1 MYKSLEFI
9 PLQIGIFFNLVR
21 YNFPAMIKNYFKI
34 AWRNVVQRKGHS
46 FINIG
51 GLAVGMAVAILIGLW
66 IYDELSFNKYHKNY
80 DRIAQVMRNF
90 TFEGKTETGGQSNPV
105 PLSAELLHAYGSDF
119 TYIVM
124 STKPVDFIISYGDK
138 KFTQQGRFMQ
148 PDAAKMLT
156 LHMLHGTRNGL
167 DEINSVLLS
176 ASLARKFFGKADPL
190 NQTLKING
198 KINAKVSGV
207 YEDLPGNSEFKDVTY
222 IAPFD
227 LYASFNKWVQNVQ
240 HNWNDNSFPI
250 YVQIN
255 PGTSFEKVS
264 ARIKNVMLS
273 HLDEGRKAHNPV
285 VFLHPMRKWHLYSSF
300 ENGINVMSEPL
311 KFVWFY
317 GIIGVFIL
325 LLACINFMNLSTAR
339 SEKRAREVGVRKA
352 VGSARWQLMGLFFSE
367 SLVIAAFA
375 FLLSL
380 GLAHFILPW
389 FNGVADKKME
399 ILWSNPFFW
408 LAGLVF
414 ILITGLLAGSYPAI
428 YLSSFKPVKVLKG
441 TFRAGR
447 FAALPRKFLVV
458 LQFTVSISLIIGTV
472 IVYRQ
477 IQFAKDRPVGY
488 SRNSLLA
495 FQMTSSE
502 TREKFEVLREELRNS
517 GVVTEVAASAG
528 HVTDIWSQNS
538 GFDWK
543 GKAPGLQENFGT
555 LSVTHE
561 YGKTIGWQLIAGR
574 DFSRDYSDDT
584 SGFVINEAAAKLMK
598 MENPVGETMRWGRY
612 KDRNFTIL
620 GVVKDMVMAS
630 PFEPAYPTIF
640 FMDSRKNWL
649 FMKVNATGSMS
660 EALPKIEAAFKKM
673 VPAVPFDYTFVD
685 EEYASK
691 FSSEMRI
698 GRLAGF
704 FAILAVL
711 ISCLGLFGLVSFVAE
726 QRTKEIGIRKV
737 IGASV
742 VTIWKILTKDF
753 VALVVISCFIAI
765 PAAYYF
771 LHEWLQKYQYRTE
784 LSWWIFLAAAAGA
797 LFIALLTVSIQA
809 IRAAFANPAK
819 SLRTE

>member
-1 MYKSLEFI
+1 
-9 PLQIGIFFNLVR
+9 
-21 YNFPAMIKNYFKI
+21 MIKNYFKT
-34 AWRNVVQRKGHS
+34 AWRNLVKSKGHS

-51 GLAVGMAVAILIGLW
+51 GLAIGMAVAILIGLW

-80 DRIAQVMRNF
+80 DRIAQVMRHF
-90 TFEGKTETGGQSNPV
+90 TFEGKTETGGQSNPI
-105 PLSAELLHAYGSDF
+105 PLSTELRHAYGSDF

-148 PDAAKMLT
+148 ADAAKMLT
-156 LHMLHGTRNGL
+156 LNMLHGTRNGL

-176 ASLARKFFGKADPL
+176 GSLARKLFGKADPI
-190 NQTLKING
+190 NQTLKIDG
-198 KINAKVSGV
+198 KTDAKVTGV
-207 YEDLPGNSEFKDVTY
+207 YEDLPGNSEFKDLTY

-227 LYASFNKWVQNVQ
+227 LYASFNKWVQDVQ
-240 HNWNDNSFPI
+240 QNWNDNSFPI
-250 YVQIN
+250 YVQIS
-255 PGTSFEKVS
+255 PEASFEKVS
-264 ARIKNVMLS
+264 ARIKNVMLP
-273 HLDEGRKAHNPV
+273 HLDEGRKARNPA

-300 ENGINVMSEPL
+300 ENGVNVTSEPL

-352 VGSARWQLMGLFFSE
+352 VGSERWQLISLFFSE
-367 SLVIAAFA
+367 SLVTTAFA

-380 GLAHFILPW
+380 GLAYFILPW
-389 FNGVADKKME
+389 FNGVADKKMVV
-399 ILWSNPFFW
+399 LWINPFFW

-414 ILITGLLAGSYPAI
+414 ILITGLLAGTYPAL

-447 FAALPRKFLVV
+447 FASVPRKFLVV

-495 FQMTSSE
+495 FQMTSPE

-517 GVVTEVAASAG
+517 GVVAEVAASAS
-528 HVTDIWSQNS
+528 HVTNIWSQNS

-543 GKAPGLQENFGT
+543 GKDAGLQESFGT

-574 DFSRDYSDDT
+574 DFSRDYSGDT

-598 MENPVGETMRWGRY
+598 MEKPVGETIKWGRY

-620 GVVKDMVMAS
+620 GVVKDMVMDS

-649 FMKVNATGSMS
+649 FMKVNAASSMN
-660 EALPKIEAAFKKM
+660 EALPKIESAFKKI
-673 VPAVPFDYTFVD
+673 VPSVPFDYKFVD

-691 FSSEMRI
+691 FSSEVRI

-726 QRTKEIGIRKV
+726 QRTREIGIRKV
-737 IGASV
+737 IGASA
-742 VTIWKILTKDF
+742 VTIWKMLTKDF

-809 IRAAFANPAK
+809 IRAAITNPVR